1 MDVQVC
7 YFQHEMAQSGSETT
21 TLLMTDYTEH
31 DSLPFSDKDNRPI
44 GKASLVVTLWDEH
57 ARLSVQMGIAPGQ
70 YLLLKNL
77 CSKTDMNGVIQLNM
91 HGFRPKPNSRAYRVS
106 DPITIL
112 NPQDSLVQPL
122 RL

>member
-1 MDVQVC
+1 MDIQVC
-7 YFQHEMAQSGSETT
+7 YFQHEMMQTGSEST

-57 ARLSVQMGIAPGQ
+57 ARMSVQIGVAPGQ
-70 YLLLKNL
+70 YLMLKNL
-77 CSKTDMNGVIQLNM
+77 VSKKDANGVIQLSM
-91 HGFRPKPNSRAYRVS
+91 HGYRPHGRAYRVS

-112 NPQDSLVQPL
+112 SAQDSLVQPL